1 METQHYLW
9 DVAKTVVKEKFTV
22 INGYTKNQKNPS
34 NNNLTLHL
42 QELEKEQMKPKIIR
56 EKEIIQI

>member
-42 QELEKEQMKPKIIR
+42 
-56 EKEIIQI
+56 